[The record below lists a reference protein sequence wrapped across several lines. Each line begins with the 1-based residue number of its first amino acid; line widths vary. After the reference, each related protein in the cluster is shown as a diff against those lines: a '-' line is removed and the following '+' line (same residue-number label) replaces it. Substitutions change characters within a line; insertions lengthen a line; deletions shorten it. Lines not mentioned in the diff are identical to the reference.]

1 MSYQILIEEKAV
13 TEIKSLNKKTRER
26 IKKKI
31 REILADDPLPGGKG
45 DIKKIIDS
53 DFDHWRLRVGDYRV
67 FYDIDSNDKI
77 VYIISVRHRSKAYRD
92 L

>member
-1 MSYQILIEEKAV
+1 MSYRLLIEEKAV
-13 TEIKSLNKKTRER
+13 TEINTLNKKDRER

-31 REILADDPLPGGKG
+31 REILINDPLPGGKG

-53 DFDHWRLRVGDYRV
+53 DFWRLRVGDYRV
-67 FYDIDSNDKI
+67 FYDVEPEDKM
-77 VYIISVRHRSKAYRD
+77 VYILSIRHRSKAYRD